1 MSPRVWL
8 ILLIFSI
15 AVSGEAMLWALAH
28 GQFKNVERGNRMP
41 LRAPESPLNASR
53 RRPLALGFY
62 IAGLAIGG
70 FLLAVLIGQL
80 LVDALWL
87 RP

>member
-15 AVSGEAMLWALAH
+15 AVSGEAMLWAISH
-28 GQFKNVERGNRMP
+28 GQFKNVERGCQLP
-41 LRAPESPLNASR
+41 LRAPDSPLNASR
-53 RRPLALGFY
+53 RRPVALGIY
-62 IAGLAIGG
+62 IAAMVIAGLM
-70 FLLAVLIGQL
+70 LAVLIGQL

>member
-15 AVSGEAMLWALAH
+15 AVSGEVMLWALAH
-28 GQFKNVERGNRMP
+28 GQFRDVERGNRLP
-41 LRAPESPLNASR
+41 LRVADSPLNASR
-53 RRPLALGFY
+53 RRPVALGIY
-62 IAGLAIGG
+62 VGGLVIAGL
-70 FLLAVLIGQL
+70 LLTVLIGQL
-80 LVDALWL
+80 LVNALWL

>member
-8 ILLIFSI
+8 ILLILSI
-15 AVSGEAMLWALAH
+15 AVSGEAMLWAISH
-28 GQFKNVERGNRMP
+28 GQFRDVERGNRLP
-41 LRAPESPLNASR
+41 LRAAESPLNASR
-53 RRPLALGFY
+53 RRPVALGFY
-62 IAGLAIGG
+62 IGGLVIAGAILA
-70 FLLAVLIGQL
+70 ALIAQL